1 MEVEVANLP
10 EAKEKGSQKVQEF
23 KTFVKAHPHVLK
35 KVKQK
40 EKTLQELFEEWML
53 FGEEDPSWYEENQ
66 EDQEDGE
73 ATNEKGIGS
82 MLGAIKQ
89 MNFEEVQKGIEQFS
103 GAVYSIQEVLSQF
116 RKPKSQPPYSQSHSP
131 FPFRHD

>member
-1 MEVEVANLP
+1 MEMEVANLP
-10 EAKEKGSQKVQEF
+10 EAKEKGTQKVQEF

-35 KVKQK
+35 KVKRK

-53 FGEEDPSWYEENQ
+53 FGEDDASWYEEEMD
-66 EDQEDGE
+66 EDREE
-73 ATNEKGIGS
+73 VSEEKSIGG
-82 MLGAIKQ
+82 MLSALKQ

-116 RKPKSQPPYSQSHSP
+116 RSKPKPQSPYSQSHSP

>member
-1 MEVEVANLP
+1 MP
-10 EAKEKGSQKVQEF
+10 EAKEQASQKVQDF
-23 KTFVKAHPHVLK
+23 KMFVKAHPHVLK
-35 KVKQK
+35 KVKRG

-53 FGEEDPSWYEENQ
+53 FGEDDATWFEEDEEKV
-66 EDQEDGE
+66 EETVGE
-73 ATNEKGIGS
+73 SKKPG
-82 MLGAIKQ
+82 MLDAIKQ

-116 RKPKSQPPYSQSHSP
+116 RSKPKQQPPYIHSQSP

>member
-1 MEVEVANLP
+1 MEVANLP

-53 FGEEDPSWYEENQ
+53 FGEEDSSWYEED
-66 EDQEDGE
+66 DQEE
-73 ATNEKGIGS
+73 EREVPSEKGIGS

-116 RKPKSQPPYSQSHSP
+116 RSKPKPPPYNQSHSP

>member
-1 MEVEVANLP
+1 MP

-35 KVKQK
+35 KVKQN

-53 FGEEDPSWYEENQ
+53 FGEDDPSWYEEEQ
-66 EDQEDGE
+66 KDDREV
-73 ATNEKGIGS
+73 ASEKGIGS

-116 RKPKSQPPYSQSHSP
+116 RSKPKPPPYTQSRSP